1 MPISSDEGVGGMNDN
16 LLHNTLIA
24 VHILAVIAWMAGLL
38 YLPRLFVY
46 HADAPVGSDM
56 DKTFQTM
63 ERRLYYG
70 IMVPAMIAVWV
81 LGLALIWF
89 DATKLWGPSFLGTPW
104 MSTKFTGVLLL
115 TGFQGFL
122 GASRKRF
129 AKGTN
134 TRTGKFWRMMNE
146 IPFVLAIVM
155 VLAIVTKFGDARFGG

>member
-1 MPISSDEGVGGMNDN
+1 MPLSQLQGFGRMNDN
-16 LLHNTLIA
+16 LLHNSLIA

-46 HADAPVGSDM
+46 HTDAPLGSDM
-56 DKTFQTM
+56 DITFQTM

-89 DATKLWGPSFLGTPW
+89 DATKLWGPKFLGTSW
-104 MSTKFTGVLLL
+104 MSTKLTGVLLL

-134 TRTGKFWRMMNE
+134 TRSGKFWRMMNE
-146 IPFVLAIVM
+146 IPFVLAVVM

>member
-1 MPISSDEGVGGMNDN
+1 MPLSIRESLGRMNDN

-46 HADAPVGSDM
+46 HADAAVGSDM

-70 IMVPAMIAVWV
+70 IMTPAMIAVWV
-81 LGLALIWF
+81 LGLSLVWF
-89 DATKLWGPSFLGTPW
+89 DATKLWGPKFLGTPW
-104 MSTKFTGVLLL
+104 MSTKFVGVLLL

-129 AKGTN
+129 ARGAN
-134 TRTGKFWRMMNE
+134 TRSGKFWRMMNE

>member
-1 MPISSDEGVGGMNDN
+1 MNDN

-46 HADAPVGSDM
+46 HADAPVGSEM
-56 DKTFQTM
+56 DQTFQTM

-70 IMVPAMIAVWV
+70 IMTPAMIAVWV
-81 LGLALIWF
+81 LGLSLVWF
-89 DATKLWGPSFLGTPW
+89 DATKLWGPKFLGTSW
-104 MSTKFTGVLLL
+104 MSTKFVGVLLL

-122 GASRKRF
+122 GAARKRF
-129 AKGTN
+129 ARGAN
-134 TRTGKFWRMMNE
+134 TRSGKFWRMMNE
-146 IPFVLAIVM
+146 IPFALAIVM

>member
-1 MPISSDEGVGGMNDN
+1 MNDN
-16 LLHNTLIA
+16 LLHNSLIA

-46 HADAPVGSDM
+46 HADAPAGSDL
-56 DKTFQTM
+56 DKTFQVM

-70 IMVPAMIAVWV
+70 IMVPAMFAVWI
-81 LGLALIWF
+81 LGLALVWF
-89 DATKLWGPSFLGTPW
+89 DATKLWGPRFLGTPW

-115 TGFQGFL
+115 TGFHGFL

-129 AKGTN
+129 ARGVN
-134 TRTGKFWRMMNE
+134 ARSGKFWRMTNE
-146 IPFVLAIVM
+146 LPFVLAIVM